1 MLRPL
6 IRVFCFMATGKKSFI
21 AYSDWKDTFDKLPDE
36 IAGKLIKHIFAYVN
50 DENPISEDFV
60 IEALFANI
68 KNTLKRDLLKW
79 EKQHQQRIEAGKASA
94 EVRKRNA
101 TLVNGRSISST
112 VSVSVSDINNSLIS
126 EVKTSDVPT
135 ELFEYYNIALKFQEL
150 FIKNQNERN
159 VKPTHQL
166 NAKFKNYVEP
176 IRLMMEKKEADKDD
190 LIDVYHFLDSK
201 EGDFWKGNILSTSKL
216 REKIVPLLME
226 ARKPQKQTIKKDD
239 RL

>member
-1 MLRPL
+1 
-6 IRVFCFMATGKKSFI
+6 MATGKKSFI